1 MSDKNDLIKDI
12 HQEEADLSNWFSQLE
27 NYKFP
32 DWQELPDLDLYMDQ
46 VVTYLERILCLIS
59 VEGEDKL
66 ITTWMVNNYVKAG
79 AIPMPKG
86 KKYNKEHLGY
96 ILLIC
101 AMKQVLSISDIHF
114 LTDLKKHSQ
123 LDSSVIYQEIKEV
136 HTRCIQQ
143 VATNVIGSLNEI
155 NHDTNSQEI
164 KKKLADLAVEYSVE
178 AEAKKI
184 VATKIL
190 SQLSKIEEDEKKL
203 KLDIVEKSVEKEK
216 KHKS

>member
-46 VVTYLERILCLIS
+46 VVTYLERILCSIS
-59 VEGEDKL
+59 VEGEDRL

>member
-46 VVTYLERILCLIS
+46 VVTYLERILCSIS

>member
-46 VVTYLERILCLIS
+46 VVTYLERILCSIS

-190 SQLSKIEEDEKKL
+190 SQLSKIEEDGKKL
-203 KLDIVEKSVEKEK
+203 KLEIIEKRVEKEK
-216 KHKS
+216 KHK

>member
-46 VVTYLERILCLIS
+46 VVTYLERILCSIS

-178 AEAKKI
+178 AEVKKI